1 MEKAVMQITLDTK
14 SFATL
19 ETDALVTYI
28 FEESDP
34 IQERV
39 SEIDT
44 ATGGL
49 LKKIA
54 SSGEATGKTLEF
66 TLIHAPAGLK
76 ADFRLIAPG
85 RSREARTI
93 HWRHFAQSCRSR
105 ASLS

>member
-14 SFATL
+14 PFAAL

-34 IQERV
+34 IQGRV
-39 SEIDT
+39 SEIDA

-54 SSGEATGKTLEF
+54 GSGEATGKTLEF
-66 TLIHAPAGLK
+66 TLDPRARWAESHSLVA
-76 ADFRLIAPG
+76 R
-85 RSREARTI
+85 RRREARTI
-93 HWRHFAQSCRSR
+93 QWRHAAQSCGSR
-105 ASLS
+105 AALS